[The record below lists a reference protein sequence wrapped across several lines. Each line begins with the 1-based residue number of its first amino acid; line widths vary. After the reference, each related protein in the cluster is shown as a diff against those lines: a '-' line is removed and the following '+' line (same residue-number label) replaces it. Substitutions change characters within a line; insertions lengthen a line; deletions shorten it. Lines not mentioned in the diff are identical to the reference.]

1 MNVKTGEDMGTN
13 LWGPENIVLQELITN
28 CRSEAQ
34 LTQQQLAKLLK
45 RPQSYV
51 SKYESGERKLTLPEI
66 RSIVEC
72 CGSNLVDFVT
82 LYLKELEL
90 TEEK

>member
-1 MNVKTGEDMGTN
+1 MAVNPWD
-13 LWGPENIVLQELITN
+13 PENVVLQELITN

-34 LTQQQLAKLLK
+34 LTQQQLAKLLE

-66 RSIVEC
+66 RVIVEC
-72 CGSNLVDFVT
+72 CGTNLTDFVQ
-82 LYLKELEL
+82 LYLKELTLIEN
-90 TEEK
+90 K